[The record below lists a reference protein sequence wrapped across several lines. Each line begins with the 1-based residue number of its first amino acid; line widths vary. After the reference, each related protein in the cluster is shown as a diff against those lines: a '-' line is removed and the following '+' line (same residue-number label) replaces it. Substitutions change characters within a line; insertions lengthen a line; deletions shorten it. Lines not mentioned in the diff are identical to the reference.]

1 MYINTIH
8 TQPTNTFQY
17 REPNDE
23 NGHPYYHEIPLI
35 NNVLLEGYYQS
46 FLFIDW
52 CREYILDIFGLPYKM
67 NEGVVSVHVRRGD
80 CIGVD
85 AFPIAPREYYQ
96 NAIKYMQAI
105 SDYKFLIFSDDI
117 EWCKTEFVDS
127 NYPNAI
133 FEFSEGNTEME
144 DYICMQNCEHNITA
158 RSTFSLTAS
167 WLNQNPKKIVLVPT
181 TKHRYWNSQNKD
193 LIPNYFTQIDF
204 ENEQ

>member
-1 MYINTIH
+1 
-8 TQPTNTFQY
+8 
-17 REPNDE
+17 
-23 NGHPYYHEIPLI
+23 
-35 NNVLLEGYYQS
+35 
-46 FLFIDW
+46 
-52 CREYILDIFGLPYKM
+52 
-67 NEGVVSVHVRRGD
+67 
-80 CIGVD
+80 
-85 AFPIAPREYYQ
+85 
-96 NAIKYMQAI
+96 MQAI

-117 EWCKTEFVDS
+117 EYCKTEFIDS

-144 DYICMQNCEHNITA
+144 DYIFMQNCEHNITA

-167 WLNQNPKKIVLVPT
+167 WLNQNPNKIVLVPT